1 VKPAN
6 VGQMRE
12 RVAIYSQAQ
21 AVDVVGDITTTW
33 TQVAT
38 CWARMEPLS
47 ANQVE
52 LAGRDDATRRYQMTV
67 RYRTDITTN
76 SRIMWRGRRF
86 DVQGITDPTEQR
98 VFLTVY
104 LSEINA

>member
-1 VKPAN
+1 MRPAN
-6 VGQMRE
+6 VGAMRE

-21 AVDVVGDITTTW
+21 TVDEVGDITTTW

-52 LAGRDDATRRYQMTV
+52 LAGRDDAIRRYQMTV

-76 SRIMWRGRRF
+76 SRITWRGRRF
-86 DVQGITDPTEQR
+86 DVQGVTDPTEQR